1 MNTKDIIVSVVL
13 GLLCGFMSGFTG
25 ITPIGIIL
33 IGLLASHFVSDY
45 KTLIGTLLYVI
56 IFPISIGSVW
66 LFYKNKKINFL
77 LGNILVVTMIIGSF
91 IGSKLILE
99 SGIKISDRFI
109 KHVTGVIGILVGLYF
124 ITR

>member
-1 MNTKDIIVSVVL
+1 MNTKDIVVSVVL

-33 IGLLASHFVSDY
+33 IGLLTSHFASDY

-77 LGNILVVTMIIGSF
+77 LGNILIVTMIIGSF
-91 IGSKLILE
+91 VGSKLILE

-109 KHVTGVIGILVGLYF
+109 KHVTGVIGIIVGLYF